1 MDITPDQNMI
11 FMMKLQNSFM
21 TMLKLYIKQDLR
33 SLTEVLLVR
42 IWQKTQIDCR
52 YTKSMVVGK
61 Q

>member
-1 MDITPDQNMI
+1 MDTTPDQNMI

-42 IWQKTQIDCR
+42 IWQKTQIDCHH
-52 YTKSMVVGK
+52 TKSMVVGK